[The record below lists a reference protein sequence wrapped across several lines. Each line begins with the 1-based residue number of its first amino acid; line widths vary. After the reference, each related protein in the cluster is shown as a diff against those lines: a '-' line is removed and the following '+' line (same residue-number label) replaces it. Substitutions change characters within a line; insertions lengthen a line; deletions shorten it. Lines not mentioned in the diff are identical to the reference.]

1 MLVNRNRVKE
11 VMKRNGVDVLVA
23 SMPENV
29 TYLTDFW
36 SLSHWLLKGTQT
48 YAVIPAD
55 EKIAPYIVASMSD
68 LDMAADQEDCWIR
81 DFVSFGKFFIEI
93 PPEPVPTP
101 TEKRLR
107 DLLSRPPKKADALS
121 ALVESLDERNL
132 VKGRMALDE
141 LNIPFPLA
149 ESIREKLSGLE
160 IVPGYSMLREIR
172 AVKTPEEVARLER
185 AVDITEK
192 AFFRAL
198 SFIREGASE
207 AEIAHVYNTAVAEQD
222 ALPVLTCIGAGP
234 RSALPNVAP
243 SAGYRVKRGDLIRFD
258 VGCLYRNYYADTA
271 RIAVLGRPSSKQQ
284 DYYQAVVE
292 GEELAIARIR
302 PGVRAPEIFET
313 AVQGVRR
320 AGIPHYQRSHV
331 GHGIGIECYDPP
343 FLNPSSPHVL
353 EEGMV
358 LNVETPYY
366 ELGFGGVQ
374 IEDTLMVTTNGCR
387 PLTKSGK
394 ELFVV

>member
-1 MLVNRNRVKE
+1 MLVNKSRVKE
-11 VMKRNGVDVLVA
+11 VMKKNGVEVLVA

-55 EKIAPYIVASMSD
+55 EKIAPYIITSLSD
-68 LDMAADQEDCWIR
+68 LDLAADQEDCWVR
-81 DFVSFGKFFIEI
+81 EFVSFGKFFIES
-93 PPEPVPTP
+93 PQDLVPSPV
-101 TEKRLR
+101 EERLK
-107 DLLSRPPKKADALS
+107 DLMARAPKKQDALS
-121 ALVESLDERNL
+121 ALSESLKERNL
-132 VKGRMALDE
+132 FKGRMALDE
-141 LNIPFPLA
+141 LNIPFPLVEA
-149 ESIREKLSGLE
+149 LKEKLPNLE
-160 IVPGYSMLREIR
+160 IIPGYPLLREIR
-172 AVKTPEEVARLER
+172 SVKTPEEIDRLER

-192 AFFRAL
+192 GFFRAL
-198 SFIREGASE
+198 SLIREGATE
-207 AEIAHVYNTAVAEQD
+207 LEIAQEYNSAITEQG
-222 ALPVLTCIGAGP
+222 ALPVLTCIGAGS
-234 RSALPNVAP
+234 RSALPNVTP
-243 SAGYRVKRGDLIRFD
+243 SGYRIKKGDLIRFD
-258 VGCLYRNYYADTA
+258 VGCLYKNYYADTA
-271 RIAVLGRPSSKQQ
+271 RIAVLGQPTPKQK
-284 DYYQAVVE
+284 DYYQAVKA
-292 GEELAIARIR
+292 GEELAIARVR
-302 PGVRAPEIFET
+302 PGARASEIFET

-343 FLNPSSPHVL
+343 FLNPTSPQVL

-374 IEDTLMVTTNGCR
+374 IEDTLVVTKEGCR
-387 PLTKSGK
+387 ALTKAGK

>member
-1 MLVNRNRVKE
+1 MLVHKTRVKE
-11 VMKRNGVDVLVA
+11 IMKRNGVDVLVA

-55 EKIAPYIVASMSD
+55 EKIAPYIVTSMSD

-81 DFVSFGKFFIEI
+81 DFVSFGKFFIET
-93 PPEPVPTP
+93 PSGTAPTP
-101 TEKRLR
+101 TETRLR
-107 DLLSRPPKKADALS
+107 DLLSRAPGKADALS
-121 ALVESLDERNL
+121 ALAESLNERNL
-132 VKGRMALDE
+132 ARGRLALDE

-149 ESIREKLSGLE
+149 DSIKARLPGLE
-160 IVPGYSMLREIR
+160 IIPGYPLLREIR
-172 AVKTPEEVARLER
+172 SVKTPEEVARLER
-185 AVDITEK
+185 AADITEK

-207 AEIAHVYNTAVAEQD
+207 AEIAHVYNTAVAEQG
-222 ALPVLTCIGAGP
+222 ALPILTCIGAGP
-234 RSALPNVAP
+234 RSGLPNVAP
-243 SAGYRVKRGDLIRFD
+243 SAASRVKRGDLIRFD

-271 RIAVLGRPSSKQQ
+271 RIAVLGPPNSKQK
-284 DYYQAVVE
+284 DYYHAMVA
-292 GEELAIARIR
+292 GEELAIARVR

-320 AGIPHYQRSHV
+320 AGIPHYRRSHV

-343 FLNPSSPHVL
+343 FLNPSSAHVL

-374 IEDTLMVTTNGCR
+374 IEDTLVVTPNGSR
-387 PLTKSGK
+387 ALTQAGK

>member
-1 MLVNRNRVKE
+1 VV
-11 VMKRNGVDVLVA
+11 
-23 SMPENV
+23 
-29 TYLTDFW
+29 
-36 SLSHWLLKGTQT
+36 
-48 YAVIPAD
+48 PAD
-55 EKIAPYIVASMSD
+55 EKIAPYIVTSMSD
-68 LDMAADQEDCWIR
+68 LDMAADQEDCWVR
-81 DFVSFGKFFIEI
+81 DFVSFGKFFIES
-93 PPEPVPTP
+93 PPEPAPTP
-101 TEKRLR
+101 TDKRLR
-107 DLLSRPPKKADALS
+107 ELMAGSPKKPDALT
-121 ALVESLDERNL
+121 ALAESLSERNL
-132 VKGRMALDE
+132 AKGRMALDE
-141 LNIPFPLA
+141 FNIPFPLA
-149 ESIREKLSGLE
+149 ESIKGKLPGVE
-160 IVPGYSMLREIR
+160 IIPGYPLLREIR
-172 AVKTPEEVARLER
+172 SVKTAEEIARLER
-185 AVDITEK
+185 AVEITEK

-198 SFIREGASE
+198 SFIREGATE

-271 RIAVLGRPSSKQQ
+271 RIAVLGQPTSKQKE
-284 DYYQAVVE
+284 YYRAVKE
-292 GEELAIARIR
+292 GEELAIARVR

-320 AGIPHYQRSHV
+320 AGIPHYQRTHV

-343 FLNPSSPHVL
+343 FLNPASPHIL

-374 IEDTLMVTTNGCR
+374 IEDTLVVTANGCR
-387 PLTKSGK
+387 ALTKAGK